1 MDALKEALAAAGF
14 APDRLLTGAAMARYT
29 TMRVGGPADLVA
41 LPASAAQAARAL
53 DLAARRDTPVLVMGG
68 GSNLI
73 VRDGGVR
80 GLVLLLGEPFSRV
93 RVQGR
98 VVYAQAGARLAQVG
112 AAAQRAGLSGLEFAA
127 GIPGTVGGGVAMN
140 AGAYGGELKDCLL
153 WAQVLLQGRLLRL
166 DREGLEMGYRT
177 SRALREG
184 GVVLAAAFA
193 LTPGDP
199 QAIARRMGELAAL
212 RREKQPLNLPSAGST
227 FKRPPGHFAGAL
239 IQQAGLKGLQV
250 GGAQVSE
257 KHAGFVVN
265 LGGATASDVLR
276 LIEQV
281 KARVWEQCGVALECE
296 VRVVGEG

>member
-53 DLAARRDTPVLVMGG
+53 ALAARRDTPVLVMGG

-98 VVYAQAGARLAQVG
+98 VVYAQAGARLAQAA
-112 AAAQRAGLSGLEFAA
+112 AAAQRAGLAGLEFAA

-184 GVVLAAAFA
+184 GVVLGAAFA

-239 IQQAGLKGLQV
+239 IEGAGLKGLRV

-265 LGGATASDVLR
+265 AGEATAKEVLE
-276 LIEQV
+276 LIQQV
-281 KARVWEQCGVALECE
+281 KDRVWARWGVALECE

>member
-53 DLAARRDTPVLVMGG
+53 ALAARRDTPVLVMGG

-98 VVYAQAGARLAQVG
+98 VVYAQAGARLAQAA
-112 AAAQRAGLSGLEFAA
+112 AAAQRAGLAGLEFAA